1 MPHDPHF
8 KGEESFKGKYI
19 HAHDFI
25 DGKLYKGQRV
35 LCIGGSYSAEDIA
48 LQVYFKPSKVKK
60 QNLIQCWKFGAEYA
74 HITHRSPTQL
84 AYPDWPKEVLER
96 PILTNIEGNTVTFK
110 DGTTGEYD
118 VIIKC
123 TGYLHSFPFLPK
135 GNRRFYFVFNN
146 EIFEWF

>member
-48 LQVYFKPSKVKK
+48 LQVYFKPSDVKK
-60 QNLIQCWKFGAEYA
+60 QKFN
-74 HITHRSPTQL
+74 S
-84 AYPDWPKEVLER
+84 VLEIR
-96 PILTNIEGNTVTFK
+96 CGICSHHPSQSNTIGISRLAKRSFRETNPNQ
-110 DGTTGEYD
+110 
-118 VIIKC
+118 
-123 TGYLHSFPFLPK
+123 H
-135 GNRRFYFVFNN
+135 
-146 EIFEWF
+146 

>member
-1 MPHDPHF
+1 MLMILLMVNCTKVNEFSALVVVIPLKISPSRYF
-8 KGEESFKGKYI
+8 YI
-19 HAHDFI
+19 VDFI
-25 DGKLYKGQRV
+25 
-35 LCIGGSYSAEDIA
+35 I
-48 LQVYFKPSKVKK
+48 
-60 QNLIQCWKFGAEYA
+60 QNIQCWKFGAEYA

-135 GNRRFYFVFNN
+135 GNKRVKTVSLGNFRVKYLNGFKPLRLFKHKL
-146 EIFEWF
+146 

>member
-1 MPHDPHF
+1 MPMSHTVECTIF
-8 KGEESFKGKYI
+8 
-19 HAHDFI
+19 
-25 DGKLYKGQRV
+25 
-35 LCIGGSYSAEDIA
+35 
-48 LQVYFKPSKVKK
+48 
-60 QNLIQCWKFGAEYA
+60 NLIQCWKFGAEYA

-135 GNRRFYFVFNN
+135 GIIQFSFLNGFKRLKFF
-146 EIFEWF
+146 